1 MAQRDEFDIFDR
13 AADEAVALG
22 NRLVEQHKDADAW
35 DVASGLL
42 AGAVQFWLYSRQPC
56 GDPRCTSC
64 MEVSTAALRIAELLQ
79 EVKEHAQE
87 SEYYHSPY
95 DRDVGRA

>member
-1 MAQRDEFDIFDR
+1 MAQRDEFDVFDT
-13 AADEAVALG
+13 AADKAVALG
-22 NRLVEQHKDADAW
+22 NRLVEQYQEADAW

-56 GDPRCTSC
+56 GDPRCGSC
-64 MEVSTAALRIAELLQ
+64 ADVSSAALRLAELVQ
-79 EVKEHAQE
+79 EVKAHAQE